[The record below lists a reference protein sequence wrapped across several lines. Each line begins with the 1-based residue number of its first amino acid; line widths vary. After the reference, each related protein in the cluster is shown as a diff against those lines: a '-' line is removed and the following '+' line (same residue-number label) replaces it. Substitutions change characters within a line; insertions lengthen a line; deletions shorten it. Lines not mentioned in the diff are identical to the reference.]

1 MGIKNGKIVLIRKTM
16 KNLFFLLFLIF
27 SVLGY
32 GQNSSTIYRIAFY
45 NVENLFDVYDDP
57 EKQDDEF
64 LPYGI
69 KGWNY
74 EKYQRKL
81 SHLYKTIVAVGEES
95 NLLCMG
101 LCELENRFVTR
112 QLLEN
117 TPLSTLGYKFIQY
130 ESPDNRGIDVALI
143 YNPTLLKPLYSE
155 PISIIYDFDTSARTR
170 DILYV
175 KALVLDSDTLHLFVN
190 HWPSRF
196 GGLMQTIPKRNFV
209 ANVLRHFCDSLLLVN
224 KEANILIMGDL
235 NDDPTDE
242 SVRENL
248 KAGAQGALIN
258 LMHPDNWMQERG
270 TLKHG
275 GVWNVFDQII
285 VTTPLINQNNN
296 LSIIGSRAFAAEN
309 DFLFCFDEKYPGLKL
324 FRTYSG
330 MQYTGGFGDH
340 LPVFVN
346 LRCTKPTSLNWRQ

>member
-1 MGIKNGKIVLIRKTM
+1 MGIKNDKIVLTEKVM
-16 KNLFFLLFLIF
+16 KNLLFLLIMMF
-27 SVLGY
+27 SLLGY
-32 GQNSSTIYRIAFY
+32 GQHNSTMYRIAFY

-95 NLLCMG
+95 KLLCLG

-117 TPLSTLGYKFIQY
+117 TPLHKFDYQYIQY
-130 ESPDNRGIDVALI
+130 ESPDNRGIDVALV
-143 YNPTLLKPLYSE
+143 YNPNLLEPLYSE
-155 PISIIYDFDTSARTR
+155 PISIIYDFDTAARTR

-175 KALVLDSDTLHLFVN
+175 KALVLNCDTLHIFVN

-196 GGLMQTIPKRNFV
+196 GGLMETVPKRNFV
-209 ANVLRHFCDSLLLVN
+209 ASVLRKFCDSLLTDN
-224 KEANILIMGDL
+224 PAANILIMGDL

-248 KAGAQGALIN
+248 KAGSQGDLVN
-258 LMHPDNWMQERG
+258 LMHPARWKQERG

-285 VTTPLINQNNN
+285 VSSPMLILENSF
-296 LSIIGSRAFAAEN
+296 SIIGSRAYAAEN
-309 DFLFCFDEKYPGLKL
+309 AFLFCFDEKYPGLKL

-346 LRCTKPTSLNWRQ
+346 LRCNNSK